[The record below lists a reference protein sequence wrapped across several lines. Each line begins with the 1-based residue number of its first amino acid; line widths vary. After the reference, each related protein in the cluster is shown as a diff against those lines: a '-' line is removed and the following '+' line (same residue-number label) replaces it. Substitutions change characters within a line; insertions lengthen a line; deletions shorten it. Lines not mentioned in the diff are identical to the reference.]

1 MKKNIII
8 ASSSLLLS
16 SILFVMNDAI
26 INYLSSQNI
35 QFYHFI
41 FYGTPAYLSIPIY
54 LFFKGDLKQHIV
66 SSNYKILIFR
76 SLIFSPMPFI
86 TFLALKNISLPE
98 FTTLNMSSPLVAAIF
113 AFFILKE
120 KLNVY
125 IYLSLGIGFSGVLF
139 VVQPGFENFN
149 IYFLVALAG
158 VFFITLSTTI
168 VNKYNTI
175 ATALGYFIYG
185 GLIIHISSFL
195 LFVID
200 PLKINLNIFLLIT
213 AASIFI
219 NAAIFLA
226 TLSFKMAQK
235 YYSAI
240 FCLVYLQILWSS
252 LVGFYFF
259 NEYLNK
265 YALIGAGLIV
275 LSGIISVPGQIKQVY
290 DK

>member
-1 MKKNIII
+1 MKNNILF
-8 ASSSLLLS
+8 ASSALL
-16 SILFVMNDAI
+16 IAGIFFVINDAI

-41 FYGTPAYLSIPIY
+41 FYGSPAYLSIPLY
-54 LFFKGDLKQHIV
+54 LFAKGDLKKHLV
-66 SSNYKILIFR
+66 STNYKILIFR
-76 SLIFSPMPFI
+76 SFIFSPMPFI
-86 TFLALKNISLPE
+86 TFVALKNITLPE

-113 AFFILKE
+113 AYFILKE
-120 KLNVY
+120 KLNVF
-125 IYLSLGIGFSGVLF
+125 IYLSLIIGFTGVLF
-139 VVQPGFENFN
+139 VVQPGFETFN
-149 IYFLVALAG
+149 IYFLVALLG

-175 ATALGYFIYG
+175 ATALGYFLYG
-185 GLIIHISSFL
+185 GLIIHIISFF

-200 PLKINLNIFLLIT
+200 PLKINLNIFLLIST
-213 AASIFI
+213 ASIFI

-226 TLSFKMAQK
+226 TFSFKIAQK

-240 FCLVYLQILWSS
+240 FCLVYLQIVWSS

-265 YALIGAGLIV
+265 YALIGAVLIV
-275 LSGIISVPGQIKQVY
+275 FSGIISVPGQIKQVNE
-290 DK
+290 K

>member
-1 MKKNIII
+1 MKNNILF
-8 ASSSLLLS
+8 ASSALLIS
-16 SILFVMNDAI
+16 SIFFVINDAI

-41 FYGTPAYLSIPIY
+41 FYGTPAYLIIPLY
-54 LFFKGDLKQHIV
+54 LFAKGDLKKHLV
-66 SSNYKILIFR
+66 STNYKILIFR
-76 SLIFSPMPFI
+76 SFIFSPMPFI
-86 TFLALKNISLPE
+86 TFVALKNITLPE

-113 AFFILKE
+113 AYFILKE
-120 KLNVY
+120 KLNVF
-125 IYLSLGIGFSGVLF
+125 IYLSLIIGFTGVLF
-139 VVQPGFENFN
+139 VVQPGFETFN
-149 IYFLVALAG
+149 IYFLVALLG

-175 ATALGYFIYG
+175 TTALGYFLYG
-185 GLIIHISSFL
+185 GLIIHIISFF

-200 PLKINLNIFLLIT
+200 PLKINLNIFLLIST
-213 AASIFI
+213 ASIFI

-226 TLSFKMAQK
+226 TFSFKIAQK

-240 FCLVYLQILWSS
+240 FCLVYLQIVWSS

-265 YALIGAGLIV
+265 YALIGAVLIV

-290 DK
+290 EK